1 MYIVHMKIT
10 KAKIKSF
17 IKNKLATDQ
26 DWALRALVRIW
37 EKQTAAEQASEVTIE
52 NNSVGFSGVDGNF
65 FSSLATQYQRRGSLS
80 PKQMSF
86 VFKRMPKYWS
96 QIETLLPKEKWVEL
110 VTKG

>member
-1 MYIVHMKIT
+1 MKVT
-10 KAKIKSF
+10 KSKIKLF

-37 EKQTAAEQASEVTIE
+37 EKQTAAEQASEATIE

-80 PKQMSF
+80 PKQMLF
-86 VFKRMPKYWS
+86 VMKRMPKYWS
-96 QIETLLPKEKWVEL
+96 QIESLLPKEKWVEL
-110 VTKG
+110 VTKA